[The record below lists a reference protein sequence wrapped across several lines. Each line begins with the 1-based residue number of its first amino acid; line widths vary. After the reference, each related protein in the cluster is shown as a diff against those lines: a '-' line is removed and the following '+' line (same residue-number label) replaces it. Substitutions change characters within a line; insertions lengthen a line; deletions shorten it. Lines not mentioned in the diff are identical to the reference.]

1 MEGKQLELL
10 FRQFL
15 IGKGYPAESLF
26 SELAL
31 RTSAKVVYR
40 IDMVILDTTNKEY
53 IALIEFKSRVNDQIQ
68 ISALG
73 QFYKYFG
80 LLGTRSIPA
89 YLVFPISED
98 DFQILYLTDDNTLSP
113 LSKEDFPLYE
123 TLSVKRIADEK
134 AKLREGQEKK
144 INELDR
150 KRRTAKLS
158 SYLAILSVTIG
169 IVAAILS
176 IFLQQTGLGKKDVI
190 TVISCDSLQNKYMDV
205 NRRLISL
212 ERRISDNE
220 RLDSNLRIDTVYIS
234 SPQMTALQK
243 RLIAIEDGISSSP
256 EKTLSVLE
264 LRHEIE
270 LLKKADEYSK
280 ELSQSKID
288 ALKSEVDI
296 QNAWMLGILIAIF
309 GTILALVV
317 PNLLPRKT
325 QNNLS

>member
-1 MEGKQLELL
+1 MEEKQLEVL

-15 IGKGYPAESLF
+15 IDRGYPPESLF

-31 RTSAKVVYR
+31 GAPGKIVYTV
-40 IDMVILDTTNKEY
+40 DMAILDTTNKEY
-53 IALIEFKSRVNDQIQ
+53 IALIEFKSRINDRTQID
-68 ISALG
+68 ALG

-98 DFQILYLTDDNTLSP
+98 DFQILYLTEHNTLLP
-113 LSKEDFPLYE
+113 LAKDDFPLYE
-123 TLSVKRIADEK
+123 TLSVKRMADEK
-134 AKLREGQEKK
+134 VKLREGQEKK

-150 KRRTAKLS
+150 KRRIDKLS
-158 SYLAILSVTIG
+158 SYFAILSLIIG
-169 IVAAILS
+169 ICTAIVS
-176 IFLQQTGLGKKDVI
+176 IFLHQSGLGKEV
-190 TVISCDSLQNKYMDV
+190 TSTANCDSLQNKFTDV

-212 ERRISDNE
+212 EKKASYNKN
-220 RLDSNLRIDTVYIS
+220 LDSSLRTDTVYIS
-234 SPQMTALQK
+234 SAKMSALQK

-256 EKTLSVLE
+256 EKTLSLVE
-264 LRHEIE
+264 IRHEIE
-270 LLKKADEYSK
+270 LLNKANEYEK

-296 QNAWMLGILIAIF
+296 QNSWMLGILIAIF

-317 PNLLPRKT
+317 PNLLPRRTRK
-325 QNNLS
+325 